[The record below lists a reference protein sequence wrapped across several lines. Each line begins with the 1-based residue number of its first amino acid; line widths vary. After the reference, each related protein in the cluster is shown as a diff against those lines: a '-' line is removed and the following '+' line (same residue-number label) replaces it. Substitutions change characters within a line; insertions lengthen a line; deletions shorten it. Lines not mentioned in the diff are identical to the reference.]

1 LSFWEFEL
9 TAEALHI
16 GERIKKGTF
25 RPLVPAFECGARQY
39 RPLPYSTAVGSL
51 KEYLGLKWDIPL
63 HAAGYFTE
71 GEEEEL
77 TIAPRDNVTGVAK
90 LPITIQY
97 LARARGKM
105 FVLVDDRTRALPE
118 RFEMAM
124 GGLRYKGLGL
134 CRLTRASSKPIEP
147 EKGEGLLLTRIPHEA
162 LAVFG
167 IDPGQVKG
175 DGPFRR
181 GYLFKPTSMF
191 GGVYVKS
198 LFEGSKVKA
207 FDFLLGEESWKAL

>member
-1 LSFWEFEL
+1 VSFWEFEL
-9 TAEALHI
+9 RAEAVHI

-25 RPLVPAFECGARQY
+25 RPLVPAFESGGREY

-51 KEYLGLKWDIPL
+51 KEYLGLKWDTPL

-77 TIAPRDNVTGVAK
+77 TIAPRDNVTGAAK

-97 LARARGKM
+97 LARARGKI
-105 FVLVDDRTRALPE
+105 FVLVDDQTNALPE
-118 RFEMAM
+118 RLEMPM

-134 CRLTRASSKPIEP
+134 CRLNKASGKPIEP
-147 EKGEGLLLTRIPHEA
+147 EKGEGFLLTRIPEAA

-167 IDPGQVKG
+167 VDPEQVRG
-175 DGPFRR
+175 DGLFRR
-181 GYLFKPTSMF
+181 GYLFKPTSML
-191 GGVYVKS
+191 GGLYVKS
-198 LFEGSKVKA
+198 LFEGSKVKG
-207 FDFLLGEESWKAL
+207 FDFLLGGGSWKAL